1 MTSPL
6 LEALKRMGLPEAAE
20 PNAWETL
27 MLIKNAS
34 PVPPREGEVIW
45 GFKFL
50 LANSNGE
57 PAWFGRC
64 GWGSPET
71 MERECRLLLALQADP
86 ATARYT
92 PEVRVELN
100 GHRTIQVS
108 RHLGHSAYSLT
119 IRKLSPSQ
127 WAQDVNEI
135 LVIAE
140 STLARLQANIPEIFP
155 ADPSAYRHQAL
166 LRDCRVLKE
175 NGLPVTSVNRLLHH
189 VEQHINSLPVQL
201 QHGDLWPANV
211 LYTSDRWWLIDYT
224 ECGMVWVPGYDLFM
238 MLINHPGGFSV
249 SWIARDQ
256 NTPGPD
262 RWDDARNSVIQQ
274 FCERHRVNKLQLS
287 VMLLFSLIHLAAYR
301 MRDGVALHLGTYWKD
316 KLVQVDQFL
325 ADGNS
330 LESIAP

>member
-1 MTSPL
+1 
-6 LEALKRMGLPEAAE
+6 MGLPEAAE

-119 IRKLSPSQ
+119 IRKLSPPQ
-127 WAQDVNEI
+127 WAQDVSDI

-155 ADPSAYRHQAL
+155 ADPLTYRHQAL
-166 LRDCRVLKE
+166 LRNCRVLKE
-175 NGLPVTSVNRLLHH
+175 NGLPIACVDRLRHH
-189 VEQHINSLPVQL
+189 VEQHCDSLPVQL
-201 QHGDLWPANV
+201 QHGDLWPTNV
-211 LYTSDRWWLIDYT
+211 LRANERWWLIDYT

-238 MLINHPGGFSV
+238 MLINDPTGFST
-249 SWIARDQ
+249 SWIAWDHKL
-256 NTPGPD
+256 TKPD
-262 RWDDARNSVIQQ
+262 RWDETRSSIIKQ
-274 FCERHRVNKLQLS
+274 FCERHGVTKLQVS
-287 VMLLFSLIHLAAYR
+287 VMLLHSLVHLAAYR
-301 MRDGVALHLGTYWKD
+301 MRDGVPLHLSSYWKD
-316 KLVQVDQFL
+316 KLVQVDRFL
-325 ADGNS
+325 ADGSS